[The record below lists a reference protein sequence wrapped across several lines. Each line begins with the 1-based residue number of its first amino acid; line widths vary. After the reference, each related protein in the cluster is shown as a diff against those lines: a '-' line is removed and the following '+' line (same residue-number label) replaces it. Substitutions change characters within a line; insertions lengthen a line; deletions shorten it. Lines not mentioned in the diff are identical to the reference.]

1 MRLQHAAAAGD
12 LGISVFGPE
21 VAQILP
27 RDTGEWLAVLN
38 SASGTS
44 TQDISLTQDALLDR
58 ISFADSHATIE
69 QSLLE
74 TVGPALCVLSD
85 RSQAIFGPEFKG
97 ITRACEYDSEDR
109 ECLIRAHILIA
120 STSSPSVL
128 YERYQQLIAAVADAR
143 NEAGVSNLD
152 VDIRID

>member
-69 QSLLE
+69 QSLLD

-85 RSQAIFGPEFKG
+85 RSQAIFG